1 MPATFTRGEFNG
13 IKSQCDYARLLESH
27 ALPEEDFKSHLFVF
41 SAHEQKTLSKV
52 LGRQATYLAQSV
64 NVNSPELL
72 EDLAY
77 TLACRRTKL
86 PWRTSLVAQSV
97 GELVEKLCHMDP
109 TSFVRTSEDKVN
121 RLAFVFGGQGAQ
133 WFAMGRE
140 LMGFDIFL
148 QSLAKAAQF
157 MTKDLGSTFDLLAEL
172 LKDEQSSRINQPEVA
187 QPATTA
193 IQVAIFDLLAPYY
206 GIYPTSVVGHSSGEI
221 AAAYAMGA
229 ITREGAWELAYQRG
243 SCAAQLQSAV
253 DKENPHGRMLAV
265 GLSAL
270 EVQSYIQR
278 TNKGTVVVACIN
290 SPTSVTL
297 SGDGDAILDVQKML
311 QDEKIFSRLLVV
323 NIAYHSHHMMRCAKD
338 YLAAIKHILPR
349 DPVRGRV
356 LHPHKRG
363 SLVSHHDINF
373 ELSSHKEPSPG
384 SEQTIMYSSVTGEP
398 IAWSALTP
406 EYWTANMTSTVLFF
420 DAITKAIR
428 STNGKRPNIIVEIGP
443 HASLQSPIQQTME
456 AELESRHYPVY
467 HSLLRRGRNAVLTT
481 LEVVGALW
489 RQGVNVDMQWVVMR
503 NLQIRRPK
511 LLSDLPNYAWNHDS
525 LHWHE
530 SHLSLSN
537 RFQVHGRYDLIGRPT
552 ADSVPFQPRWRG
564 FFRVSENP
572 WIEDHQVQ
580 KTLVYPAAGM
590 VAMAIEGAKQ
600 LANGPCSGIEI
611 SQFKI
616 DKAMIIP
623 KTGHGLEYALNMSR
637 QDAATDQHQIG
648 ESSSPANNQ
657 AARVTYEFFIYS
669 KPLDAPW
676 QQHGTGLA
684 TIHFENVTKTQP
696 HFETYLDAR
705 KTCNEVVIPRQL
717 YETLDVVGMNYG
729 PLFQNIAAIS
739 KRDQICS
746 YMLRIPDTKSVMP
759 AKFEFNHVVHPA
771 TLDSM
776 FQTAFSLGGDAM
788 VPSYIGSLYISMSPK
803 LPTEAGRELYG
814 YVKAERQ
821 SPREA
826 YATFVLSDESWNI
839 SDDGVQC
846 PLICA
851 KDIVFTALGVSLVSP
866 ENEGFLPNHH
876 NLCSE
881 LVWQSIDETAGES
894 MKETGSSS
902 VVEEEQAVAEI
913 MSNTALLAPLG
924 ISEPLSTLCEN
935 LSNLL
940 KCQIISLAEATKGNV
955 PAYCV
960 SLLEIVPEQHFV
972 WQWSQ
977 EDFEAFRTLLASAK
991 GIVWVTRGS
1000 QAESANPK
1008 ASLIQA
1014 LARTIHSENPQK
1026 RIVTLDMDIA
1036 TDLTDDGAARQILWV
1051 LSQSFAVIREFTC
1064 TETEY
1069 TIRNGEIRV
1078 SRLVPLPSLNTVI
1091 EKGSESPQPTHQPM
1105 SRQRGKA
1112 AKLVL
1117 GNPSQ
1122 PGDMFWDMDSESSAA
1137 IEHHDIKVRV
1147 ISAGIGPLDA
1157 NVISRGS
1164 HNHAM
1169 GTDVFGVVEA
1179 LGEDV
1184 AGLTIGDHVLAV
1196 ARGSLK
1202 DYVRCHASLV
1212 HRVTEDEKDP
1222 AIVVLPTCLTIADH
1236 SLRACAKLTKGHS
1249 ILVHTGASSFG
1260 QAAIQLA
1267 REIGAKVFT
1276 TVANCKQRSI
1286 IQERYSVP
1294 EEQILDGNSGA
1305 FLEPILRSTNGQGVD
1320 VIFDPE
1326 LQYDAFNHQCVAT
1339 GKSCCVRNTSNYPG
1353 TDKDFTDGRIICL
1366 TNGNSIAGPATG
1378 LAERSSTCTMID
1390 LPHLITKKP
1399 WVLADSFHQICSRG
1413 WNGWLSAMGP
1423 AKSYGPP
1430 QLPKAFS
1437 DLKDCEHG
1445 SPLYCLNSDI
1455 ATENAVLSND
1465 THRVRNHLRLD
1476 GTYVISGQGG
1486 LGIQIAK
1493 LLVSNGVK
1501 HMALLSRSGA
1511 RSKDSQEG
1519 VAFVEAQGAH
1529 VKVIKVDICDR
1540 AAMESVVKEIQHS
1553 MPRVRGLFQ
1562 CAAAIHD
1569 SVFDNMTYEMWQ
1581 AAVGPKTIGSWNL
1594 YELFPRDMDFFILL
1608 SSSAGVIGS
1617 RGQANYAAGNAFQ
1630 DSLARHISTEG
1641 TMRAVSIDLGPV
1653 LGAGMLADDPRTLN
1667 MLKASGFFGIRLQ
1680 DFLVIVEKAI
1690 ASCKG
1695 GGEQSLPPQ
1704 IVLGVGTGGLIRQ
1717 NKPADPYWTRTALF
1731 SLLNKVDMP
1740 PGSDVDVA
1748 SGGLVEDSFK
1758 HLLAKVGSAEEAQE
1772 VIKQGLMHV
1781 LAQSMKMKLD
1791 DVDYGKSPSAYGVDS
1806 LVAVGV
1812 RNWVFRE
1819 CGVNISVFEVLGD
1832 TSIAQLSE
1840 MIVDKGK
1847 LGSEHQ

>member
-1 MPATFTRGEFNG
+1 MLAVPPSSEFG
-13 IKSQCDYARLLESH
+13 GVKSRCAYARHLESH
-27 ALPEEDFKSHLFVF
+27 EFPEEDFKSHLFVF
-41 SAHEQKTLSKV
+41 SAHEQKALAKV
-52 LGRQATYLAQSV
+52 LAKQSTYLAQAG
-64 NVNSPELL
+64 NVGCTELL

-86 PWRTSLVAQSV
+86 PWRTSVVAQSV
-97 GELVEKLCHMDP
+97 GELVKKLQHMDP
-109 TSFVRTSEDKVN
+109 ASFVRTSEDKVN

-157 MTKDLGSTFDLLAEL
+157 MREGLGSSFDLLDEL
-172 LKDEQSSRINQPEVA
+172 LKNEQSSRINQPEVA

-193 IQVAIFDLLAPYY
+193 IQIALVDLLTLYY
-206 GIYPTSVVGHSSGEI
+206 GIFPSSVIGHSSGEI

-243 SCAAQLQSAV
+243 SCAAQLESVAE
-253 DKENPHGRMLAV
+253 KENQYGRMLAV
-265 GLSAL
+265 GLSAS
-270 EVQSYIQR
+270 EAQSYIQR
-278 TNKGTVVVACIN
+278 TDKGTVVVACIN
-290 SPTSVTL
+290 SPSSVTL
-297 SGDGDAILDVQKML
+297 SGDGDAILDVQKIL
-311 QDEKIFSRLLVV
+311 QDEKIFNRLLAV
-323 NIAYHSHHMMRCAKD
+323 NVAYHSQHMMRCAKD
-338 YLAAIKHILPR
+338 YLAAIKHIQPR

-363 SLVSHHDINF
+363 GLVSHRDIN
-373 ELSSHKEPSPG
+373 LDPSSIQKPFPG
-384 SEQTIMYSSVTGEP
+384 SGQPVMYSSVTGET
-398 IAWSALTP
+398 IEWSALTA
-406 EYWTANMTSTVLFF
+406 EYWTANMTSTVLFS

-428 STNGKRPNIIVEIGP
+428 GANGKRPNIIVEIGP
-443 HASLQSPIQQTME
+443 HASLQSPIQQTMDT
-456 AELESRHYPVY
+456 ELESRHQPVY
-467 HSLLRRGRNAVLTT
+467 HSLLRRGRNAALTT
-481 LEVVGALW
+481 LEVTGALW

-503 NLQIRRPK
+503 NLQSRRPK

-530 SHLSLSN
+530 SHLSLAN

-590 VAMAIEGAKQ
+590 AAMAIEGANQ
-600 LANGPCSGIEI
+600 LAKGPCSGIEL
-611 SQFKI
+611 SQFRI

-623 KTGHGLEYALNMSR
+623 KTAHGLEYALNMSKK
-637 QDAATDQHQIG
+637 DVATDQHQIG
-648 ESSSPANNQ
+648 EASSSTNTR
-657 AARVTYEFFIYS
+657 AAPVTYEFFIYS

-684 TIHFENVTKTQP
+684 TIHFENVTETQR
-696 HFETYLDAR
+696 HFESYLDTR
-705 KTCNEVVIPRQL
+705 KSCNEVVIPRQL

-746 YMLRIPDTKSVMP
+746 YMLRIPDTKSAMP
-759 AKFEFNHVVHPA
+759 AKFEFDHVVHPA

-776 FQTAFSLGGDAM
+776 FQTAFSLGGDSM
-788 VPSYIGSLYISMSPK
+788 VPSYIGSIYVSTSPK

-814 YVKAERQ
+814 YAKAERQ

-826 YATFVLSDESWNI
+826 HATFVLSDESWNI
-839 SDDGVQC
+839 SDHERVQR
-846 PLICA
+846 PLIYA
-851 KDIVFTALGVSLVSP
+851 KDVVFTALGLSLNSSGD
-866 ENEGFLPNHH
+866 EGFLPNHH

-881 LVWQSIDETAGES
+881 LVWQPRDEAVGES
-894 MKETGSSS
+894 KKETGSSS
-902 VVEEEQAVAEI
+902 ASEQGQTGAEI
-913 MSNTALLAPLG
+913 MGDTALLVPLG
-924 ISEPLSTLCEN
+924 MSASLSTLCAN
-935 LSNLL
+935 LSRLL
-940 KCQIISLAEATKGNV
+940 KCETITLDDVTKGNL

-960 SLLEIVPEQHFV
+960 SLLEIMPEQHFV

-977 EDFEAFRTLLASAK
+977 EDFEAFRKLLTSTK
-991 GIVWVTRGS
+991 GIIWVTRGS
-1000 QAESANPK
+1000 QAESSNPK

-1036 TDLTDDGAARQILWV
+1036 TDLADEGAARQIFWV
-1051 LSQSFAVIREFTC
+1051 FSQSFATSRVSS

-1069 TIRNGEIRV
+1069 AIRNGEVQV
-1078 SRLVPLPSLNTVI
+1078 SRLVPLPYLNTVI
-1091 EKGSESPQPTHQPM
+1091 EEGSEMSQPTPQPII
-1105 SRQRGKA
+1105 RQQGKK

-1117 GNPSQ
+1117 GEVGQ
-1122 PGDMFWDMDSESSAA
+1122 PGSLSWDADSGSSVA
-1137 IEHHDIKVRV
+1137 IGHHDIEVRV

-1157 NVISRGS
+1157 DVVFGRCHDQAI
-1164 HNHAM
+1164 

-1184 AGLTIGDHVLAV
+1184 TGLAVGDHVLAV

-1202 DYVRCHASLV
+1202 DHVRCHYSLV

-1222 AIVVLPTCLTIADH
+1222 ALVVLPTCLTIADH
-1236 SLRACAKLTKGHS
+1236 SLRAFAKLTKGDS
-1249 ILVHTGASSFG
+1249 ILVHSGGSIFG
-1260 QAAIQLA
+1260 QAAIQMA
-1267 REIGAKVFT
+1267 QKIGAKVFT
-1276 TVANCKQRSI
+1276 TVADDEQRGVLRQLYAI
-1286 IQERYSVP
+1286 P
-1294 EEQILDGNSGA
+1294 EEHVLDGNSGA
-1305 FLEPILRSTNGQGVD
+1305 FLEAILRFTNGQGVD
-1320 VIFDPE
+1320 VIFDPA
-1326 LQYDAFNHQCVAT
+1326 LQYEKFNHQCVAMS
-1339 GKSCCVRNTSNYPG
+1339 KSGSVQNRSNYPC
-1353 TDKDFTDGRIICL
+1353 TDRDFTDGHIICFK
-1366 TNGNSIAGPATG
+1366 NGDSIAGPSAG
-1378 LAERSSTCTMID
+1378 LTEKSSICTMLD

-1399 WVLADSFHQICSRG
+1399 WVLADSFHRVCSHG
-1413 WNGWLSAMGP
+1413 WNEWLRTMGP
-1423 AKSYGPP
+1423 ARSYGHSH
-1430 QLPKAFS
+1430 LSNAFS
-1437 DLKDCEHG
+1437 DSKQG
-1445 SPLYCLNSDI
+1445 GPLFYLSSDN
-1455 ATENAVLSND
+1455 ATQTAIPPNNRQ
-1465 THRVRNHLRLD
+1465 RVRSQLRTY

-1493 LLVSNGVK
+1493 LLVAHGVK

-1511 RSKDSQEG
+1511 KSKDSQEG
-1519 VAFVEAQGAH
+1519 IAFAEAQGAH
-1529 VKVIKVDICDR
+1529 IKVIKVDICDR
-1540 AAMESVVKEIQHS
+1540 TAMEAAVEEIQRS
-1553 MPRVRGLFQ
+1553 MPPVRGLFQ

-1581 AAVGPKTIGSWNL
+1581 AAVRPKTVGSWNL
-1594 YELFPRDMDFFILL
+1594 YELFPRDMDFFIFL

-1641 TMRAVSIDLGPV
+1641 IMRAVSIDLGPV
-1653 LGAGMLADDPRTLN
+1653 LGAGMLADDPRTLD

-1680 DFLVIVEKAI
+1680 DFIVIVEHAI
-1690 ASCKG
+1690 LSCAAGDKM
-1695 GGEQSLPPQ
+1695 ELPPQ

-1731 SLLNKVDMP
+1731 SRLNQVDMP

-1748 SGGLVEDSFK
+1748 GGGLVEDSVK
-1758 HLLAKVGSAEEAQE
+1758 HLLTKVSSAEEAQE

-1781 LAQSMKMKLD
+1781 LAQSMNMKLD
-1791 DVDYGKSPSAYGVDS
+1791 NVDDGKSPSAYGVDS

-1819 CGVNISVFEVLGD
+1819 CGVNVSVFEVLGD
-1832 TSIAQLSE
+1832 TSIAELSE
-1840 MIVDKGK
+1840 TIVHKGK
-1847 LGSEHQ
+1847 LGSVQH